1 MENKKFDLNSLI
13 GFILIGGILIWML
26 YRNAPTEEELQEKA
40 TTEQVEKANETNEV
54 ATPTTVDSTQVAT
67 TETDSIKQARAN
79 EQLGSFGYSNQY
91 DNGTVTTFENDV
103 LFLKVANKGGQIVEA
118 KMKNFKTYDSIPV
131 HLIKDNNASFNIN
144 FKTSDN
150 RSLNTENLAFEP
162 TLSKSGDNQVLS
174 MKLKVSNSEYL
185 EYRYELKP
193 GEYML
198 DFSINSKGLEKTL
211 AVNYLSHFF
220 LTTSLIDLIKRNK
233 KFLRKSKILKKKFK
247 IKKRKKSRKTKKKIL
262 KRQKRKTK
270 KIKSITSKVKLKKIK
285 LPNFNKQI
293 NQFKKLSFRKV
304 MSLIFKPLIK
314 FFEDYR
320 QKKKIEKLR
329 KIEKE
334 RREKEKQIKLEELLR
349 RKLKEQELRQEIRI
363 ERERKKDIKNFLRKE
378 QAEIRKEQ
386 AERQRK
392 FLFELKL
399 EKQIENFKKREV
411 KELQNLERIAL
422 KEERSDYA
430 GLQARIEKL
439 KEKYRAIR
447 DQKIKERVEALG
459 VEVQQGDDRDAL
471 LEKEKQYTLERQKIE
486 NCLESFYRSS
496 VSLCFQINK
505 RYIPKH
511 RSILRV
517 IDLRFEQSE
526 IYIRWDDAPEE
537 DWLLLIY
544 IKNNLPKEGIVIE
557 DKSDPEKNISH
568 EFKTTEIFKASDMM
582 VDSLIRLLER
592 ERKKK
597 AS

>member
-1 MENKKFDLNSLI
+1 MKKKRD
-13 GFILIGGILIWML
+13 
-26 YRNAPTEEELQEKA
+26 K
-40 TTEQVEKANETNEV
+40 
-54 ATPTTVDSTQVAT
+54 
-67 TETDSIKQARAN
+67 
-79 EQLGSFGYSNQY
+79 
-91 DNGTVTTFENDV
+91 
-103 LFLKVANKGGQIVEA
+103 
-118 KMKNFKTYDSIPV
+118 
-131 HLIKDNNASFNIN
+131 
-144 FKTSDN
+144 
-150 RSLNTENLAFEP
+150 
-162 TLSKSGDNQVLS
+162 KSS
-174 MKLKVSNSEYL
+174 
-185 EYRYELKP
+185 
-193 GEYML
+193 
-198 DFSINSKGLEKTL
+198 
-211 AVNYLSHFF
+211 
-220 LTTSLIDLIKRNK
+220 
-233 KFLRKSKILKKKFK
+233 RKSKILKSKFKMTKRKKFK
-247 IKKRKKSRKTKKKIL
+247 KTKKKGFKKQKKRKKTISKRSFKKLKKKTRKINR
-262 KRQKRKTK
+262 KSQKKRKK
-270 KIKSITSKVKLKKIK
+270 KARNINRIVPKVKIGKIK

-293 NQFKKLSFRKV
+293 DQLKKISFRKV
-304 MSLIFKPLIK
+304 MGFIFKPLIK
-314 FFEDYR
+314 SFEDYR

-334 RREKEKQIKLEELLR
+334 RKEKEKKIKLEEQLR
-349 RKLKEQELRQEIRI
+349 LNLKEQELRQEIRI
-363 ERERKKDIKNFLRKE
+363 EKERKKDIKNFLRKE

-399 EKQIENFKKREV
+399 EKQVENFKKREI

-459 VEVQQGDDRDAL
+459 VEVQQGDDREAL

-526 IYIRWDDAPEE
+526 IYIRWDDASEE

-544 IKNNLPKEGIVIE
+544 IKNNSPEEGIVIE
-557 DKSDPEKNISH
+557 DKTDPEKNISH

-582 VDSLIRLLER
+582 VDSLIGLLER
-592 ERKKK
+592 ERKQK

>member
-1 MENKKFDLNSLI
+1 MKKKRD
-13 GFILIGGILIWML
+13 
-26 YRNAPTEEELQEKA
+26 K
-40 TTEQVEKANETNEV
+40 
-54 ATPTTVDSTQVAT
+54 
-67 TETDSIKQARAN
+67 
-79 EQLGSFGYSNQY
+79 
-91 DNGTVTTFENDV
+91 
-103 LFLKVANKGGQIVEA
+103 
-118 KMKNFKTYDSIPV
+118 
-131 HLIKDNNASFNIN
+131 
-144 FKTSDN
+144 
-150 RSLNTENLAFEP
+150 
-162 TLSKSGDNQVLS
+162 KSS
-174 MKLKVSNSEYL
+174 
-185 EYRYELKP
+185 
-193 GEYML
+193 
-198 DFSINSKGLEKTL
+198 
-211 AVNYLSHFF
+211 
-220 LTTSLIDLIKRNK
+220 
-233 KFLRKSKILKKKFK
+233 RKSKILKSKFKMTKRKKFK
-247 IKKRKKSRKTKKKIL
+247 KTRKKSFKKQKKRKKTISKRSFKKLKKKTRKINR
-262 KRQKRKTK
+262 KSQKKRKK
-270 KIKSITSKVKLKKIK
+270 KARNINRIVPKVKIGKIK

-293 NQFKKLSFRKV
+293 DQLKKISFRKV
-304 MSLIFKPLIK
+304 MGFIFKPLIK
-314 FFEDYR
+314 SFEDYR

-329 KIEKE
+329 EIEKE
-334 RREKEKQIKLEELLR
+334 RKEKEKKIKLEEQLR
-349 RKLKEQELRQEIRI
+349 RNLKEQELRQEIRI
-363 ERERKKDIKNFLRKE
+363 ERERKKDIKSFLRKE

-392 FLFELKL
+392 FLFELRL
-399 EKQIENFKKREV
+399 EKQVENFKKREI

-459 VEVQQGDDRDAL
+459 VEVQQGDDREAL

-544 IKNNLPKEGIVIE
+544 IKNNSPEEGIVIE
-557 DKSDPEKNISH
+557 DKTDPEKNISH

-582 VDSLIRLLER
+582 VDSLVGLLER
-592 ERKKK
+592 ERKQK

>member
-1 MENKKFDLNSLI
+1 M
-13 GFILIGGILIWML
+13 
-26 YRNAPTEEELQEKA
+26 T
-40 TTEQVEKANETNEV
+40 
-54 ATPTTVDSTQVAT
+54 
-67 TETDSIKQARAN
+67 
-79 EQLGSFGYSNQY
+79 
-91 DNGTVTTFENDV
+91 
-103 LFLKVANKGGQIVEA
+103 
-118 KMKNFKTYDSIPV
+118 
-131 HLIKDNNASFNIN
+131 
-144 FKTSDN
+144 
-150 RSLNTENLAFEP
+150 
-162 TLSKSGDNQVLS
+162 
-174 MKLKVSNSEYL
+174 
-185 EYRYELKP
+185 
-193 GEYML
+193 
-198 DFSINSKGLEKTL
+198 
-211 AVNYLSHFF
+211 
-220 LTTSLIDLIKRNK
+220 KR
-233 KFLRKSKILKKKFK
+233 KKFK
-247 IKKRKKSRKTKKKIL
+247 KTKKKGFKKQKKRKKTISKRSFKKLKKKTRKINR
-262 KRQKRKTK
+262 KSQKKRKK
-270 KIKSITSKVKLKKIK
+270 KARNINRIVPKVKIGKIK

-293 NQFKKLSFRKV
+293 DQLKKLSFRKV
-304 MSLIFKPLIK
+304 MGFIFKPLIK
-314 FFEDYR
+314 SFEDYR

-334 RREKEKQIKLEELLR
+334 RKEKEKKIKLEEQLR
-349 RKLKEQELRQEIRI
+349 LNLKEQELRQEIRI
-363 ERERKKDIKNFLRKE
+363 ERERKKDIKSFLRKE

-392 FLFELKL
+392 FLFELRL
-399 EKQIENFKKREV
+399 EKQVENFKKREI

-459 VEVQQGDDRDAL
+459 VEVQQGDDREAL

-526 IYIRWDDAPEE
+526 IYIRWDDASEE

-544 IKNNLPKEGIVIE
+544 IKNNSPEEGIVIE
-557 DKSDPEKNISH
+557 DKTDPEKNISH

-592 ERKKK
+592 ERKQK

>member
-1 MENKKFDLNSLI
+1 MSKKKKSKKNKK
-13 GFILIGGILIWML
+13 
-26 YRNAPTEEELQEKA
+26 
-40 TTEQVEKANETNEV
+40 
-54 ATPTTVDSTQVAT
+54 
-67 TETDSIKQARAN
+67 IKKIR
-79 EQLGSFGYSNQY
+79 LKK
-91 DNGTVTTFENDV
+91 VLKKTTF
-103 LFLKVANKGGQIVEA
+103 KKR
-118 KMKNFKTYDSIPV
+118 
-131 HLIKDNNASFNIN
+131 
-144 FKTSDN
+144 KTSKKRKRLRKD
-150 RSLNTENLAFEP
+150 RSIRFQKQKN
-162 TLSKSGDNQVLS
+162 KI
-174 MKLKVSNSEYL
+174 
-185 EYRYELKP
+185 R
-193 GEYML
+193 
-198 DFSINSKGLEKTL
+198 KTK
-211 AVNYLSHFF
+211 
-220 LTTSLIDLIKRNK
+220 KRNLK
-233 KFLRKSKILKKKFK
+233 TKRKEKKKFK
-247 IKKRKKSRKTKKKIL
+247 KIVSKT
-262 KRQKRKTK
+262 
-270 KIKSITSKVKLKKIK
+270 KLKKIK
-285 LPNFNKQI
+285 LPNFNKLI
-293 NQFKKLSFRKV
+293 HQFKKLSFQKV
-304 MSLIFKPLIK
+304 MSLIFRPIIK
-314 FFEDYR
+314 SIGDYR
-320 QKKKIEKLR
+320 QKKKIEKL
-329 KIEKE
+329 KNIEKE
-334 RREKEKQIKLEELLR
+334 RKEKEKQIKLEEQLR
-349 RKLKEQELRQEIRI
+349 QRLKEQELKQEIRI
-363 ERERKKDIKNFLRKE
+363 ERERKKDIKNFLKKE

-386 AERQRK
+386 AARQRK

-447 DQKIKERVEALG
+447 DQKIKERVKALG

>member
-1 MENKKFDLNSLI
+1 MKK
-13 GFILIGGILIWML
+13 
-26 YRNAPTEEELQEKA
+26 
-40 TTEQVEKANETNEV
+40 
-54 ATPTTVDSTQVAT
+54 
-67 TETDSIKQARAN
+67 
-79 EQLGSFGYSNQY
+79 
-91 DNGTVTTFENDV
+91 
-103 LFLKVANKGGQIVEA
+103 
-118 KMKNFKTYDSIPV
+118 
-131 HLIKDNNASFNIN
+131 
-144 FKTSDN
+144 
-150 RSLNTENLAFEP
+150 
-162 TLSKSGDNQVLS
+162 
-174 MKLKVSNSEYL
+174 
-185 EYRYELKP
+185 
-193 GEYML
+193 
-198 DFSINSKGLEKTL
+198 
-211 AVNYLSHFF
+211 
-220 LTTSLIDLIKRNK
+220 KRNK
-233 KFLRKSKILKKKFK
+233 KSSRKSKILKSKFKMTKRKKFK
-247 IKKRKKSRKTKKKIL
+247 KTKKKGFKKQKKRKKTISKRSFKKLKKKTRKINR
-262 KRQKRKTK
+262 KSQKKRKK
-270 KIKSITSKVKLKKIK
+270 KARNINRIVPKVKIGKIK

-293 NQFKKLSFRKV
+293 DQLKKISFRKV
-304 MSLIFKPLIK
+304 MGFIFKPLIK
-314 FFEDYR
+314 SFEDYR

-334 RREKEKQIKLEELLR
+334 RKEKEKKIKLEEQLR
-349 RKLKEQELRQEIRI
+349 LNLKEQELRQEIKI
-363 ERERKKDIKNFLRKE
+363 ERERKKDIKSFLRKE

-399 EKQIENFKKREV
+399 EKQVKNFKKREI

-459 VEVQQGDDRDAL
+459 VEVQQGDDREAL

-526 IYIRWDDAPEE
+526 IYIRWDDASEE

-544 IKNNLPKEGIVIE
+544 IKNNSPEEGIVIE
-557 DKSDPEKNISH
+557 DKTDPEKNISH

-582 VDSLIRLLER
+582 VDSLIGLLER
-592 ERKKK
+592 ERKQK

>member
-1 MENKKFDLNSLI
+1 MKK
-13 GFILIGGILIWML
+13 
-26 YRNAPTEEELQEKA
+26 
-40 TTEQVEKANETNEV
+40 
-54 ATPTTVDSTQVAT
+54 
-67 TETDSIKQARAN
+67 
-79 EQLGSFGYSNQY
+79 
-91 DNGTVTTFENDV
+91 
-103 LFLKVANKGGQIVEA
+103 
-118 KMKNFKTYDSIPV
+118 
-131 HLIKDNNASFNIN
+131 
-144 FKTSDN
+144 
-150 RSLNTENLAFEP
+150 
-162 TLSKSGDNQVLS
+162 
-174 MKLKVSNSEYL
+174 
-185 EYRYELKP
+185 
-193 GEYML
+193 
-198 DFSINSKGLEKTL
+198 
-211 AVNYLSHFF
+211 
-220 LTTSLIDLIKRNK
+220 KRNK
-233 KFLRKSKILKKKFK
+233 KSSRKSKILKSKFKMTKRKKFK
-247 IKKRKKSRKTKKKIL
+247 KTKKKGFKKQKKRKKTISKRSFKKLKKKTRKINR
-262 KRQKRKTK
+262 KSQKKRKK
-270 KIKSITSKVKLKKIK
+270 KARNINRIAPKVEIGKIK

-293 NQFKKLSFRKV
+293 NQLKKISFRKV
-304 MSLIFKPLIK
+304 MGFIFKPLIK
-314 FFEDYR
+314 SFEDYR

-334 RREKEKQIKLEELLR
+334 RKEKEKKIKLEEQLR
-349 RKLKEQELRQEIRI
+349 LNLKEQELRQEIRI
-363 ERERKKDIKNFLRKE
+363 ERERKKDIKSFLRKE

-399 EKQIENFKKREV
+399 EKQVENFKKREI

-459 VEVQQGDDRDAL
+459 VEVQQGDDREAL

-526 IYIRWDDAPEE
+526 IYIRWDDASEE

-544 IKNNLPKEGIVIE
+544 IKNNSPEEGIVIE
-557 DKSDPEKNISH
+557 DKTDPEKNISH

-582 VDSLIRLLER
+582 VDSLIGLLER
-592 ERKKK
+592 ERKQK

>member
-1 MENKKFDLNSLI
+1 MKK
-13 GFILIGGILIWML
+13 
-26 YRNAPTEEELQEKA
+26 
-40 TTEQVEKANETNEV
+40 
-54 ATPTTVDSTQVAT
+54 
-67 TETDSIKQARAN
+67 
-79 EQLGSFGYSNQY
+79 
-91 DNGTVTTFENDV
+91 
-103 LFLKVANKGGQIVEA
+103 
-118 KMKNFKTYDSIPV
+118 
-131 HLIKDNNASFNIN
+131 
-144 FKTSDN
+144 
-150 RSLNTENLAFEP
+150 
-162 TLSKSGDNQVLS
+162 
-174 MKLKVSNSEYL
+174 
-185 EYRYELKP
+185 
-193 GEYML
+193 
-198 DFSINSKGLEKTL
+198 
-211 AVNYLSHFF
+211 
-220 LTTSLIDLIKRNK
+220 KRNK
-233 KFLRKSKILKKKFK
+233 KSSRKSKILKSKFKMTKRKKFK
-247 IKKRKKSRKTKKKIL
+247 KTKKKGFKKQKKRKKTISKRSFKKLKKKTRKINR
-262 KRQKRKTK
+262 KSQKKRKK
-270 KIKSITSKVKLKKIK
+270 KARNINRIVPKVKIGKIK

-293 NQFKKLSFRKV
+293 DQLKKISFRKV
-304 MSLIFKPLIK
+304 MGFIFKPLIK
-314 FFEDYR
+314 SFEDYR

-334 RREKEKQIKLEELLR
+334 RKEKEKKIKLEEQLR
-349 RKLKEQELRQEIRI
+349 RNLKEQELRQEIRI
-363 ERERKKDIKNFLRKE
+363 ERERKKDIKSFLRKE

-392 FLFELKL
+392 FLFELRL
-399 EKQIENFKKREV
+399 EKQVENFKKREI

-459 VEVQQGDDRDAL
+459 VEVQQGDDREAL

-544 IKNNLPKEGIVIE
+544 IKNNSPKEGIVIE
-557 DKSDPEKNISH
+557 DKTDPEKNISH

-582 VDSLIRLLER
+582 VDSLIGLLER
-592 ERKKK
+592 ERKQK

>member
-1 MENKKFDLNSLI
+1 M
-13 GFILIGGILIWML
+13 
-26 YRNAPTEEELQEKA
+26 T
-40 TTEQVEKANETNEV
+40 
-54 ATPTTVDSTQVAT
+54 
-67 TETDSIKQARAN
+67 
-79 EQLGSFGYSNQY
+79 
-91 DNGTVTTFENDV
+91 
-103 LFLKVANKGGQIVEA
+103 
-118 KMKNFKTYDSIPV
+118 
-131 HLIKDNNASFNIN
+131 
-144 FKTSDN
+144 
-150 RSLNTENLAFEP
+150 
-162 TLSKSGDNQVLS
+162 
-174 MKLKVSNSEYL
+174 
-185 EYRYELKP
+185 
-193 GEYML
+193 
-198 DFSINSKGLEKTL
+198 
-211 AVNYLSHFF
+211 
-220 LTTSLIDLIKRNK
+220 KR
-233 KFLRKSKILKKKFK
+233 KKFK
-247 IKKRKKSRKTKKKIL
+247 KTKKKGFKKQKKRKKTISKRSFKKLKKKTRKINR
-262 KRQKRKTK
+262 KSQKKRKK
-270 KIKSITSKVKLKKIK
+270 KARNINRIAPKVEIGKIK

-293 NQFKKLSFRKV
+293 DQLKKLSFRKV
-304 MSLIFKPLIK
+304 MGFIFKPLIK
-314 FFEDYR
+314 SFEDYR

-334 RREKEKQIKLEELLR
+334 RKEKEKKIKLEEQLR
-349 RKLKEQELRQEIRI
+349 RNLKEQELRQEIRI
-363 ERERKKDIKNFLRKE
+363 ERERKKDIKSFLRKE

-399 EKQIENFKKREV
+399 EKQVKNFKKREI

-459 VEVQQGDDRDAL
+459 VEVQQGDDREAL

-544 IKNNLPKEGIVIE
+544 IKNNSPEEGIVIE
-557 DKSDPEKNISH
+557 DKTDPEKNISH

-582 VDSLIRLLER
+582 VDSLIGLLER
-592 ERKKK
+592 ERKQK

>member
-1 MENKKFDLNSLI
+1 MKK
-13 GFILIGGILIWML
+13 
-26 YRNAPTEEELQEKA
+26 
-40 TTEQVEKANETNEV
+40 
-54 ATPTTVDSTQVAT
+54 
-67 TETDSIKQARAN
+67 
-79 EQLGSFGYSNQY
+79 
-91 DNGTVTTFENDV
+91 
-103 LFLKVANKGGQIVEA
+103 
-118 KMKNFKTYDSIPV
+118 
-131 HLIKDNNASFNIN
+131 
-144 FKTSDN
+144 
-150 RSLNTENLAFEP
+150 
-162 TLSKSGDNQVLS
+162 
-174 MKLKVSNSEYL
+174 
-185 EYRYELKP
+185 
-193 GEYML
+193 
-198 DFSINSKGLEKTL
+198 
-211 AVNYLSHFF
+211 
-220 LTTSLIDLIKRNK
+220 KRNK
-233 KFLRKSKILKKKFK
+233 KSSRKSKILKSKFKMTKRKKFK
-247 IKKRKKSRKTKKKIL
+247 KTKKKGFKKQKKRKKTISKRSFKKLKKKTRKINR
-262 KRQKRKTK
+262 KSQKKRKK
-270 KIKSITSKVKLKKIK
+270 KARNINRIVPKVKIGKIK

-293 NQFKKLSFRKV
+293 DQLKKISFRKV
-304 MSLIFKPLIK
+304 MGFIFKPLIK
-314 FFEDYR
+314 SFEDYR

-334 RREKEKQIKLEELLR
+334 RKEKEKKIKLEEQLR
-349 RKLKEQELRQEIRI
+349 LNLKEQELRQEIRI
-363 ERERKKDIKNFLRKE
+363 ERERKKDIKSFLRKE

-392 FLFELKL
+392 FLFELRL
-399 EKQIENFKKREV
+399 EKQVENFKKREI

-459 VEVQQGDDRDAL
+459 VEVQQGDDREAL

-511 RSILRV
+511 LSILRV

-544 IKNNLPKEGIVIE
+544 IKNNSPEEGIVIE
-557 DKSDPEKNISH
+557 DKTDPEKNISH

-582 VDSLIRLLER
+582 VDSLIGLLER
-592 ERKKK
+592 ERKQK

>member
-1 MENKKFDLNSLI
+1 MKKKRDKKS
-13 GFILIGGILIWML
+13 
-26 YRNAPTEEELQEKA
+26 
-40 TTEQVEKANETNEV
+40 
-54 ATPTTVDSTQVAT
+54 
-67 TETDSIKQARAN
+67 
-79 EQLGSFGYSNQY
+79 
-91 DNGTVTTFENDV
+91 
-103 LFLKVANKGGQIVEA
+103 
-118 KMKNFKTYDSIPV
+118 
-131 HLIKDNNASFNIN
+131 
-144 FKTSDN
+144 
-150 RSLNTENLAFEP
+150 
-162 TLSKSGDNQVLS
+162 SK
-174 MKLKVSNSEYL
+174 
-185 EYRYELKP
+185 
-193 GEYML
+193 
-198 DFSINSKGLEKTL
+198 
-211 AVNYLSHFF
+211 
-220 LTTSLIDLIKRNK
+220 
-233 KFLRKSKILKKKFK
+233 KSKILKSKFKMTKRKKFK
-247 IKKRKKSRKTKKKIL
+247 KTKKKGFKKQKKRKKTIIKRSFKKLKKKTRKINR
-262 KRQKRKTK
+262 KSQKKRKK
-270 KIKSITSKVKLKKIK
+270 KARNINRIAPKVEIGKIK

-293 NQFKKLSFRKV
+293 NQLKKISFRKV
-304 MSLIFKPLIK
+304 MGFIFKPLIK
-314 FFEDYR
+314 SFEDYR

-334 RREKEKQIKLEELLR
+334 RKEKEKKIKLEEQLR
-349 RKLKEQELRQEIRI
+349 RNLKEQELRQEIKI
-363 ERERKKDIKNFLRKE
+363 ERERKKDIKSFLRKE

-399 EKQIENFKKREV
+399 EKQVKNFKKREI

-430 GLQARIEKL
+430 GLQLRIEALKL
-439 KEKYRAIR
+439 KYRAIR

-459 VEVQQGDDRDAL
+459 VEVQQGDDREAL

-526 IYIRWDDAPEE
+526 IYIRWDDASEE

-544 IKNNLPKEGIVIE
+544 IKNNSPEEGIVIE
-557 DKSDPEKNISH
+557 DKTDPEKNISH

-582 VDSLIRLLER
+582 VDSLIGLLER
-592 ERKKK
+592 ERKQK

>member
-1 MENKKFDLNSLI
+1 MKKKRD
-13 GFILIGGILIWML
+13 
-26 YRNAPTEEELQEKA
+26 K
-40 TTEQVEKANETNEV
+40 
-54 ATPTTVDSTQVAT
+54 
-67 TETDSIKQARAN
+67 
-79 EQLGSFGYSNQY
+79 
-91 DNGTVTTFENDV
+91 
-103 LFLKVANKGGQIVEA
+103 
-118 KMKNFKTYDSIPV
+118 
-131 HLIKDNNASFNIN
+131 
-144 FKTSDN
+144 
-150 RSLNTENLAFEP
+150 
-162 TLSKSGDNQVLS
+162 KSS
-174 MKLKVSNSEYL
+174 
-185 EYRYELKP
+185 
-193 GEYML
+193 
-198 DFSINSKGLEKTL
+198 
-211 AVNYLSHFF
+211 
-220 LTTSLIDLIKRNK
+220 
-233 KFLRKSKILKKKFK
+233 RKSKILKSKFKMTKRKKFK
-247 IKKRKKSRKTKKKIL
+247 KTKKKGFKKQKKRKKTISKRSFKKLKKKTRKINR
-262 KRQKRKTK
+262 KSQKKRKK
-270 KIKSITSKVKLKKIK
+270 KARNINRIVPKVKIGKIK

-293 NQFKKLSFRKV
+293 DQLKKISFRKV
-304 MSLIFKPLIK
+304 MGFIFKPLIK
-314 FFEDYR
+314 SFEDYR

-334 RREKEKQIKLEELLR
+334 RKEKEKKIKLEEQLR
-349 RKLKEQELRQEIRI
+349 RNLKEQELRQEIRI
-363 ERERKKDIKNFLRKE
+363 ERERKKDIKSFLRKE

-399 EKQIENFKKREV
+399 EKQVENFKKREI

-459 VEVQQGDDRDAL
+459 VEVQQGDDREAL

-544 IKNNLPKEGIVIE
+544 IKNNSPEEGIVIE
-557 DKSDPEKNISH
+557 DKTDPEKNISH

-582 VDSLIRLLER
+582 VDSLIGLLER
-592 ERKKK
+592 ERKQK

>member
-1 MENKKFDLNSLI
+1 MKKKRD
-13 GFILIGGILIWML
+13 
-26 YRNAPTEEELQEKA
+26 K
-40 TTEQVEKANETNEV
+40 
-54 ATPTTVDSTQVAT
+54 
-67 TETDSIKQARAN
+67 
-79 EQLGSFGYSNQY
+79 
-91 DNGTVTTFENDV
+91 
-103 LFLKVANKGGQIVEA
+103 
-118 KMKNFKTYDSIPV
+118 
-131 HLIKDNNASFNIN
+131 
-144 FKTSDN
+144 
-150 RSLNTENLAFEP
+150 
-162 TLSKSGDNQVLS
+162 KSS
-174 MKLKVSNSEYL
+174 
-185 EYRYELKP
+185 
-193 GEYML
+193 
-198 DFSINSKGLEKTL
+198 
-211 AVNYLSHFF
+211 
-220 LTTSLIDLIKRNK
+220 
-233 KFLRKSKILKKKFK
+233 RKSKILKSKFKMTKRKKFK
-247 IKKRKKSRKTKKKIL
+247 KTKKKGFKKQKKRKKTISKRSFKKLKKKTRKINR
-262 KRQKRKTK
+262 KSQKKRKK
-270 KIKSITSKVKLKKIK
+270 KARNINRIVPKVKIGKIK

-293 NQFKKLSFRKV
+293 DQLKKLSFRKV
-304 MSLIFKPLIK
+304 MGFIFKPLIK
-314 FFEDYR
+314 SFEDYR

-334 RREKEKQIKLEELLR
+334 RKEKEKKIKLEEQLR
-349 RKLKEQELRQEIRI
+349 RNLKEQELRQEIRI
-363 ERERKKDIKNFLRKE
+363 ERERKKDIKSFLRKE
-378 QAEIRKEQ
+378 QSEIRKEQ

-392 FLFELKL
+392 FLFELRL
-399 EKQIENFKKREV
+399 EKQVENFKKREI

-459 VEVQQGDDRDAL
+459 VEVQQGDDREAL

-526 IYIRWDDAPEE
+526 IYIRWDDASEE

-544 IKNNLPKEGIVIE
+544 IKNNSPEEGIVIE
-557 DKSDPEKNISH
+557 DKTDPEKNISH

-582 VDSLIRLLER
+582 VDSLVGLLER
-592 ERKKK
+592 ERKQK

>member
-1 MENKKFDLNSLI
+1 MKK
-13 GFILIGGILIWML
+13 
-26 YRNAPTEEELQEKA
+26 
-40 TTEQVEKANETNEV
+40 
-54 ATPTTVDSTQVAT
+54 
-67 TETDSIKQARAN
+67 
-79 EQLGSFGYSNQY
+79 
-91 DNGTVTTFENDV
+91 
-103 LFLKVANKGGQIVEA
+103 
-118 KMKNFKTYDSIPV
+118 
-131 HLIKDNNASFNIN
+131 
-144 FKTSDN
+144 
-150 RSLNTENLAFEP
+150 
-162 TLSKSGDNQVLS
+162 
-174 MKLKVSNSEYL
+174 
-185 EYRYELKP
+185 
-193 GEYML
+193 
-198 DFSINSKGLEKTL
+198 
-211 AVNYLSHFF
+211 
-220 LTTSLIDLIKRNK
+220 KRNK
-233 KFLRKSKILKKKFK
+233 KSSRKSKILKSKFKMTKRKKFK
-247 IKKRKKSRKTKKKIL
+247 KTKKKGFKKQKKRKKTISKRSFKKLKKKTRKINR
-262 KRQKRKTK
+262 KSQKKQK
-270 KIKSITSKVKLKKIK
+270 KKARNINRIVPKVKIGKIK

-293 NQFKKLSFRKV
+293 DQLKKLSFRKV
-304 MSLIFKPLIK
+304 MGFIFKPLIK
-314 FFEDYR
+314 SFEDYR

-334 RREKEKQIKLEELLR
+334 RKEKEKKIKLEEQLR
-349 RKLKEQELRQEIRI
+349 RNLKEQELRQEIRI
-363 ERERKKDIKNFLRKE
+363 ERERKKDIKSFLRKE

-392 FLFELKL
+392 FLFELRL
-399 EKQIENFKKREV
+399 EKQVENFKKREI

-459 VEVQQGDDRDAL
+459 VEVQQGDDREAL

-526 IYIRWDDAPEE
+526 IYIRWDDASEE

-544 IKNNLPKEGIVIE
+544 IKNNSPEEGIVIE
-557 DKSDPEKNISH
+557 DKTDPEKNISH

-582 VDSLIRLLER
+582 VDSLIGLLER
-592 ERKKK
+592 ERKQK

>member
-1 MENKKFDLNSLI
+1 MKK
-13 GFILIGGILIWML
+13 
-26 YRNAPTEEELQEKA
+26 
-40 TTEQVEKANETNEV
+40 
-54 ATPTTVDSTQVAT
+54 
-67 TETDSIKQARAN
+67 
-79 EQLGSFGYSNQY
+79 
-91 DNGTVTTFENDV
+91 
-103 LFLKVANKGGQIVEA
+103 
-118 KMKNFKTYDSIPV
+118 
-131 HLIKDNNASFNIN
+131 
-144 FKTSDN
+144 
-150 RSLNTENLAFEP
+150 
-162 TLSKSGDNQVLS
+162 
-174 MKLKVSNSEYL
+174 
-185 EYRYELKP
+185 
-193 GEYML
+193 
-198 DFSINSKGLEKTL
+198 
-211 AVNYLSHFF
+211 
-220 LTTSLIDLIKRNK
+220 KRNK
-233 KFLRKSKILKKKFK
+233 KSSRKSKILKSKFKMTKRKKFK
-247 IKKRKKSRKTKKKIL
+247 KTKKKGFKKQKKRKKIISKRSFKKLKKKTRKINR
-262 KRQKRKTK
+262 KSQKKRKK
-270 KIKSITSKVKLKKIK
+270 KARNINRIVPKVKIGKIK

-293 NQFKKLSFRKV
+293 DQLKKISFRKV
-304 MSLIFKPLIK
+304 MGFIFKPLIK
-314 FFEDYR
+314 SFEDYR

-334 RREKEKQIKLEELLR
+334 RKEKEKKIKLEEQLR
-349 RKLKEQELRQEIRI
+349 RNLKEQELRQEIRI
-363 ERERKKDIKNFLRKE
+363 ERERKKDIKSFLRKE

-392 FLFELKL
+392 FLFELRL
-399 EKQIENFKKREV
+399 EKQVENFKKREI

-459 VEVQQGDDRDAL
+459 VEVQQGDDREAL

-526 IYIRWDDAPEE
+526 IYIRWDDASEE

-544 IKNNLPKEGIVIE
+544 IKNNSPEEGIVIE
-557 DKSDPEKNISH
+557 DKTDPEKNISH

-582 VDSLIRLLER
+582 VDSLIGLLER
-592 ERKKK
+592 ERKQK

>member
-1 MENKKFDLNSLI
+1 MKK
-13 GFILIGGILIWML
+13 
-26 YRNAPTEEELQEKA
+26 
-40 TTEQVEKANETNEV
+40 
-54 ATPTTVDSTQVAT
+54 
-67 TETDSIKQARAN
+67 
-79 EQLGSFGYSNQY
+79 
-91 DNGTVTTFENDV
+91 
-103 LFLKVANKGGQIVEA
+103 
-118 KMKNFKTYDSIPV
+118 
-131 HLIKDNNASFNIN
+131 
-144 FKTSDN
+144 
-150 RSLNTENLAFEP
+150 
-162 TLSKSGDNQVLS
+162 
-174 MKLKVSNSEYL
+174 
-185 EYRYELKP
+185 
-193 GEYML
+193 
-198 DFSINSKGLEKTL
+198 
-211 AVNYLSHFF
+211 
-220 LTTSLIDLIKRNK
+220 KRNK
-233 KFLRKSKILKKKFK
+233 KSSRKSKILKSKFKMTKRKKFK
-247 IKKRKKSRKTKKKIL
+247 KTKKKGFKKQKKRKKTISKRSFKKLKKKTRKINR
-262 KRQKRKTK
+262 KSQKKRKK
-270 KIKSITSKVKLKKIK
+270 KARNINRIVPKVKIGKIK

-293 NQFKKLSFRKV
+293 DQLKKISFRKV
-304 MSLIFKPLIK
+304 MGFIFKPLIK
-314 FFEDYR
+314 SFEDYR

-334 RREKEKQIKLEELLR
+334 RKEKEKKIKLEEQLR
-349 RKLKEQELRQEIRI
+349 LNLKEQELRQEIRI
-363 ERERKKDIKNFLRKE
+363 ERERKKDIKSFLRKE

-392 FLFELKL
+392 FLFELRL
-399 EKQIENFKKREV
+399 EKQVENFKKREI

-459 VEVQQGDDRDAL
+459 VEVQQGDDREAL

-544 IKNNLPKEGIVIE
+544 IKNNSPEEGIVIE
-557 DKSDPEKNISH
+557 DKTDPEKNISH

-582 VDSLIRLLER
+582 VDSLIGLLER
-592 ERKKK
+592 ERKQK

>member
-1 MENKKFDLNSLI
+1 MKKKRD
-13 GFILIGGILIWML
+13 
-26 YRNAPTEEELQEKA
+26 K
-40 TTEQVEKANETNEV
+40 
-54 ATPTTVDSTQVAT
+54 
-67 TETDSIKQARAN
+67 
-79 EQLGSFGYSNQY
+79 
-91 DNGTVTTFENDV
+91 
-103 LFLKVANKGGQIVEA
+103 
-118 KMKNFKTYDSIPV
+118 
-131 HLIKDNNASFNIN
+131 
-144 FKTSDN
+144 
-150 RSLNTENLAFEP
+150 
-162 TLSKSGDNQVLS
+162 KSS
-174 MKLKVSNSEYL
+174 
-185 EYRYELKP
+185 
-193 GEYML
+193 
-198 DFSINSKGLEKTL
+198 
-211 AVNYLSHFF
+211 
-220 LTTSLIDLIKRNK
+220 
-233 KFLRKSKILKKKFK
+233 RKSKILKSKFKMTKRKKFK
-247 IKKRKKSRKTKKKIL
+247 KTKKKGFKKQKKRKKTISKRSFKKLKKKTRKINR
-262 KRQKRKTK
+262 KSQKKRKK
-270 KIKSITSKVKLKKIK
+270 KARNINRIVPKVKIGKIK

-293 NQFKKLSFRKV
+293 DQLKKISFRKV
-304 MSLIFKPLIK
+304 MGFIFKPLIK
-314 FFEDYR
+314 SFEDYR
-320 QKKKIEKLR
+320 QKKKIEKLI

-334 RREKEKQIKLEELLR
+334 RKEKEKKIKLEEQLR
-349 RKLKEQELRQEIRI
+349 LNLKEQELRQEIRI
-363 ERERKKDIKNFLRKE
+363 ERERKKDIKSFLRKE

-392 FLFELKL
+392 FLFELRL
-399 EKQIENFKKREV
+399 EKQVENFKKREI

-459 VEVQQGDDRDAL
+459 VEVQQGDDREAL

-544 IKNNLPKEGIVIE
+544 IKNNSPEEGIVIE
-557 DKSDPEKNISH
+557 DKTDPEKNISH

-582 VDSLIRLLER
+582 VDSLIGLLER
-592 ERKKK
+592 ERKQK

>member
-1 MENKKFDLNSLI
+1 MKKKRD
-13 GFILIGGILIWML
+13 
-26 YRNAPTEEELQEKA
+26 K
-40 TTEQVEKANETNEV
+40 
-54 ATPTTVDSTQVAT
+54 
-67 TETDSIKQARAN
+67 
-79 EQLGSFGYSNQY
+79 
-91 DNGTVTTFENDV
+91 
-103 LFLKVANKGGQIVEA
+103 
-118 KMKNFKTYDSIPV
+118 
-131 HLIKDNNASFNIN
+131 
-144 FKTSDN
+144 
-150 RSLNTENLAFEP
+150 
-162 TLSKSGDNQVLS
+162 KSS
-174 MKLKVSNSEYL
+174 
-185 EYRYELKP
+185 
-193 GEYML
+193 
-198 DFSINSKGLEKTL
+198 
-211 AVNYLSHFF
+211 
-220 LTTSLIDLIKRNK
+220 
-233 KFLRKSKILKKKFK
+233 RKSKILKSKFKMTKRKKFK
-247 IKKRKKSRKTKKKIL
+247 KTKKKGFKKQKKRKKTISKRSFKKLKKKTRKINR
-262 KRQKRKTK
+262 KSQKKRKK
-270 KIKSITSKVKLKKIK
+270 KARNINRIVPKVKIGKIK

-293 NQFKKLSFRKV
+293 DQLKKLSFRKV
-304 MSLIFKPLIK
+304 MGFIFKPLIK
-314 FFEDYR
+314 SFEDYR

-334 RREKEKQIKLEELLR
+334 RKEKEKKIKLEEQLR
-349 RKLKEQELRQEIRI
+349 RNLKEQELRQEIRI
-363 ERERKKDIKNFLRKE
+363 ERERKKDIKSFLRKE

-399 EKQIENFKKREV
+399 EKQVKNFKKREI

-459 VEVQQGDDRDAL
+459 VEVQQGDDREAL

-544 IKNNLPKEGIVIE
+544 IKNNSPEEGIVIE
-557 DKSDPEKNISH
+557 DKTDPEKNISH
-568 EFKTTEIFKASDMM
+568 EFKTTEIFKASDIM
-582 VDSLIRLLER
+582 VDSLIGLLER
-592 ERKKK
+592 ERKQK

>member
-1 MENKKFDLNSLI
+1 M
-13 GFILIGGILIWML
+13 
-26 YRNAPTEEELQEKA
+26 T
-40 TTEQVEKANETNEV
+40 
-54 ATPTTVDSTQVAT
+54 
-67 TETDSIKQARAN
+67 
-79 EQLGSFGYSNQY
+79 
-91 DNGTVTTFENDV
+91 
-103 LFLKVANKGGQIVEA
+103 
-118 KMKNFKTYDSIPV
+118 
-131 HLIKDNNASFNIN
+131 
-144 FKTSDN
+144 
-150 RSLNTENLAFEP
+150 
-162 TLSKSGDNQVLS
+162 
-174 MKLKVSNSEYL
+174 
-185 EYRYELKP
+185 
-193 GEYML
+193 
-198 DFSINSKGLEKTL
+198 
-211 AVNYLSHFF
+211 
-220 LTTSLIDLIKRNK
+220 KR
-233 KFLRKSKILKKKFK
+233 KKFK
-247 IKKRKKSRKTKKKIL
+247 KTKKKGFKKQKKRKKTISKRSFKKLKKKTRKINR
-262 KRQKRKTK
+262 KSQKKRKK
-270 KIKSITSKVKLKKIK
+270 KARNINRIVPKVKIGKIK

-293 NQFKKLSFRKV
+293 DQLKKISFRKV
-304 MSLIFKPLIK
+304 MGFIFKPLIK
-314 FFEDYR
+314 SFEDYR

-334 RREKEKQIKLEELLR
+334 RKEKEKKIKLEEQLR
-349 RKLKEQELRQEIRI
+349 LNLKEQELRQEIRI
-363 ERERKKDIKNFLRKE
+363 ERERKKDIKSFLRKE

-399 EKQIENFKKREV
+399 EKQVKNFKKREI

-459 VEVQQGDDRDAL
+459 VEVQQGDDREAL

-526 IYIRWDDAPEE
+526 IYIRWDDASEE

-544 IKNNLPKEGIVIE
+544 IKNNSPEEGIVIE
-557 DKSDPEKNISH
+557 DKTDPEKNISH

-582 VDSLIRLLER
+582 VDSLIGLLER
-592 ERKKK
+592 ERKQK

>member
-1 MENKKFDLNSLI
+1 M
-13 GFILIGGILIWML
+13 
-26 YRNAPTEEELQEKA
+26 T
-40 TTEQVEKANETNEV
+40 
-54 ATPTTVDSTQVAT
+54 
-67 TETDSIKQARAN
+67 
-79 EQLGSFGYSNQY
+79 
-91 DNGTVTTFENDV
+91 
-103 LFLKVANKGGQIVEA
+103 
-118 KMKNFKTYDSIPV
+118 
-131 HLIKDNNASFNIN
+131 
-144 FKTSDN
+144 
-150 RSLNTENLAFEP
+150 
-162 TLSKSGDNQVLS
+162 
-174 MKLKVSNSEYL
+174 
-185 EYRYELKP
+185 
-193 GEYML
+193 
-198 DFSINSKGLEKTL
+198 
-211 AVNYLSHFF
+211 
-220 LTTSLIDLIKRNK
+220 KR
-233 KFLRKSKILKKKFK
+233 KKFK
-247 IKKRKKSRKTKKKIL
+247 KTKKKGFKKQKKRKKTISKRSFKKLKKKTRKINR
-262 KRQKRKTK
+262 KSQKKRKK
-270 KIKSITSKVKLKKIK
+270 KARNINRIAPKVEIGKIK

-293 NQFKKLSFRKV
+293 DQLKKLSFRKV
-304 MSLIFKPLIK
+304 MGFIFKPLIK
-314 FFEDYR
+314 SFEDYR

-334 RREKEKQIKLEELLR
+334 RKEKEKKIKLEEQLR
-349 RKLKEQELRQEIRI
+349 RNLKEQELRQEIRI
-363 ERERKKDIKNFLRKE
+363 ERERKKDIKSFLRKE

-399 EKQIENFKKREV
+399 EKQVENFKKREI

-459 VEVQQGDDRDAL
+459 VEVQQGDDREAL

-526 IYIRWDDAPEE
+526 IYIRWDDASEE

-544 IKNNLPKEGIVIE
+544 IKNNSPEEGIVIE
-557 DKSDPEKNISH
+557 DKTDPEKNISH

-582 VDSLIRLLER
+582 VDSLIGLLER
-592 ERKKK
+592 ERKQK

>member
-1 MENKKFDLNSLI
+1 M
-13 GFILIGGILIWML
+13 
-26 YRNAPTEEELQEKA
+26 T
-40 TTEQVEKANETNEV
+40 
-54 ATPTTVDSTQVAT
+54 
-67 TETDSIKQARAN
+67 
-79 EQLGSFGYSNQY
+79 
-91 DNGTVTTFENDV
+91 
-103 LFLKVANKGGQIVEA
+103 
-118 KMKNFKTYDSIPV
+118 
-131 HLIKDNNASFNIN
+131 
-144 FKTSDN
+144 
-150 RSLNTENLAFEP
+150 
-162 TLSKSGDNQVLS
+162 
-174 MKLKVSNSEYL
+174 
-185 EYRYELKP
+185 
-193 GEYML
+193 
-198 DFSINSKGLEKTL
+198 
-211 AVNYLSHFF
+211 
-220 LTTSLIDLIKRNK
+220 KR
-233 KFLRKSKILKKKFK
+233 KKFK
-247 IKKRKKSRKTKKKIL
+247 KIKKKGFKKQKKRKKTISKRSFKKLKKKTRKINR
-262 KRQKRKTK
+262 KSQKKRKK
-270 KIKSITSKVKLKKIK
+270 KARNINRIVPKVKIGKIK

-293 NQFKKLSFRKV
+293 DQLKKISFRKV
-304 MSLIFKPLIK
+304 MGFIFKPLIK
-314 FFEDYR
+314 SFEDYR

-334 RREKEKQIKLEELLR
+334 RKEKEKKIKLEEQLR
-349 RKLKEQELRQEIRI
+349 RNLKEQELRQEIRI
-363 ERERKKDIKNFLRKE
+363 ERERKKDIKSFLRKE

-399 EKQIENFKKREV
+399 EKQVENFKKREI

-459 VEVQQGDDRDAL
+459 VEVQQGDDREAL

-544 IKNNLPKEGIVIE
+544 IKNNSPEEGIVIE
-557 DKSDPEKNISH
+557 DKTDPEKNISH

-582 VDSLIRLLER
+582 VDSLIGLLER
-592 ERKKK
+592 ERKQK

>member
-1 MENKKFDLNSLI
+1 MKK
-13 GFILIGGILIWML
+13 
-26 YRNAPTEEELQEKA
+26 
-40 TTEQVEKANETNEV
+40 
-54 ATPTTVDSTQVAT
+54 
-67 TETDSIKQARAN
+67 
-79 EQLGSFGYSNQY
+79 
-91 DNGTVTTFENDV
+91 
-103 LFLKVANKGGQIVEA
+103 
-118 KMKNFKTYDSIPV
+118 
-131 HLIKDNNASFNIN
+131 
-144 FKTSDN
+144 
-150 RSLNTENLAFEP
+150 
-162 TLSKSGDNQVLS
+162 
-174 MKLKVSNSEYL
+174 
-185 EYRYELKP
+185 
-193 GEYML
+193 
-198 DFSINSKGLEKTL
+198 
-211 AVNYLSHFF
+211 
-220 LTTSLIDLIKRNK
+220 KRNK
-233 KFLRKSKILKKKFK
+233 KSSRKSKILKSKFKMTKRKKFK
-247 IKKRKKSRKTKKKIL
+247 KTKKKGFKKQKKRKKTISKRSFKKLKKKTRKINR
-262 KRQKRKTK
+262 KSQKKRKK
-270 KIKSITSKVKLKKIK
+270 KARNINRIVPKVKIGKIK

-293 NQFKKLSFRKV
+293 DQLKKISFRKV
-304 MSLIFKPLIK
+304 MGFIFKPLIK
-314 FFEDYR
+314 SFEDYR

-334 RREKEKQIKLEELLR
+334 RKEKEKKIKLEEQLR
-349 RKLKEQELRQEIRI
+349 LNLKEQELRQEIRI
-363 ERERKKDIKNFLRKE
+363 ERERKKDIKSFLRKE

-399 EKQIENFKKREV
+399 EKQVENFKKREI

-459 VEVQQGDDRDAL
+459 VEVQQGDDREAL

-526 IYIRWDDAPEE
+526 IYIRWDDASEE

-544 IKNNLPKEGIVIE
+544 IKNNSPEEGIVIE
-557 DKSDPEKNISH
+557 DKTDPEKNISH

-582 VDSLIRLLER
+582 VDSLIGLLER
-592 ERKKK
+592 ERKQK

>member
-1 MENKKFDLNSLI
+1 MKKKRD
-13 GFILIGGILIWML
+13 
-26 YRNAPTEEELQEKA
+26 K
-40 TTEQVEKANETNEV
+40 
-54 ATPTTVDSTQVAT
+54 
-67 TETDSIKQARAN
+67 
-79 EQLGSFGYSNQY
+79 
-91 DNGTVTTFENDV
+91 
-103 LFLKVANKGGQIVEA
+103 
-118 KMKNFKTYDSIPV
+118 
-131 HLIKDNNASFNIN
+131 
-144 FKTSDN
+144 
-150 RSLNTENLAFEP
+150 
-162 TLSKSGDNQVLS
+162 KSS
-174 MKLKVSNSEYL
+174 
-185 EYRYELKP
+185 
-193 GEYML
+193 
-198 DFSINSKGLEKTL
+198 
-211 AVNYLSHFF
+211 
-220 LTTSLIDLIKRNK
+220 
-233 KFLRKSKILKKKFK
+233 RKSKILKSKFKMTKRKKFK
-247 IKKRKKSRKTKKKIL
+247 KTKKKGFKKQKKRKKTISKRSFKKLKKKTRKINR
-262 KRQKRKTK
+262 KSQKKRKK
-270 KIKSITSKVKLKKIK
+270 KARNINRIVPKVKIGKIK

-293 NQFKKLSFRKV
+293 DQLKKLSFRKV
-304 MSLIFKPLIK
+304 MGFIFKPLIK
-314 FFEDYR
+314 SFEDYR

-334 RREKEKQIKLEELLR
+334 RKEKEKKIKLEEQLR
-349 RKLKEQELRQEIRI
+349 RNLKEQELRQEIRI
-363 ERERKKDIKNFLRKE
+363 ERERKKDIKSFLRKE

-399 EKQIENFKKREV
+399 EKQVKNFKKREI

-459 VEVQQGDDRDAL
+459 VEVQQGDDRDVL

-544 IKNNLPKEGIVIE
+544 IKNNSPGECIVIE
-557 DKSDPEKNISH
+557 DKTDPEKNISH

-582 VDSLIRLLER
+582 VDSLIGLLER
-592 ERKKK
+592 ERKQK

>member
-1 MENKKFDLNSLI
+1 MKKKRD
-13 GFILIGGILIWML
+13 
-26 YRNAPTEEELQEKA
+26 K
-40 TTEQVEKANETNEV
+40 
-54 ATPTTVDSTQVAT
+54 
-67 TETDSIKQARAN
+67 
-79 EQLGSFGYSNQY
+79 
-91 DNGTVTTFENDV
+91 
-103 LFLKVANKGGQIVEA
+103 
-118 KMKNFKTYDSIPV
+118 
-131 HLIKDNNASFNIN
+131 
-144 FKTSDN
+144 
-150 RSLNTENLAFEP
+150 
-162 TLSKSGDNQVLS
+162 KSS
-174 MKLKVSNSEYL
+174 
-185 EYRYELKP
+185 
-193 GEYML
+193 
-198 DFSINSKGLEKTL
+198 
-211 AVNYLSHFF
+211 
-220 LTTSLIDLIKRNK
+220 
-233 KFLRKSKILKKKFK
+233 RKSKILKSKFKMTKRKKFK
-247 IKKRKKSRKTKKKIL
+247 KTKKKGFKKQKKRKKTISKKSFKKLKKKTRKINR
-262 KRQKRKTK
+262 KSQKKRKK
-270 KIKSITSKVKLKKIK
+270 KARNINRIAPKVEIGKIK

-293 NQFKKLSFRKV
+293 DQLKKLSFRKV
-304 MSLIFKPLIK
+304 MGFIFKPLIK
-314 FFEDYR
+314 SFEDYR

-334 RREKEKQIKLEELLR
+334 RKEKEKKIKLEEQLR
-349 RKLKEQELRQEIRI
+349 RNLKEQELRQEIRI
-363 ERERKKDIKNFLRKE
+363 ERERKKDIKSFLRKE

-392 FLFELKL
+392 FLFELRL
-399 EKQIENFKKREV
+399 EKQVENFKKREI

-459 VEVQQGDDRDAL
+459 VEVQQGDDREAL

-526 IYIRWDDAPEE
+526 IYIRWDDASEE

-544 IKNNLPKEGIVIE
+544 IKNNSPEEGIVIE
-557 DKSDPEKNISH
+557 DKTDPEKNISH

-592 ERKKK
+592 ERKQK

>member
-1 MENKKFDLNSLI
+1 M
-13 GFILIGGILIWML
+13 
-26 YRNAPTEEELQEKA
+26 T
-40 TTEQVEKANETNEV
+40 
-54 ATPTTVDSTQVAT
+54 
-67 TETDSIKQARAN
+67 
-79 EQLGSFGYSNQY
+79 
-91 DNGTVTTFENDV
+91 
-103 LFLKVANKGGQIVEA
+103 
-118 KMKNFKTYDSIPV
+118 
-131 HLIKDNNASFNIN
+131 
-144 FKTSDN
+144 
-150 RSLNTENLAFEP
+150 
-162 TLSKSGDNQVLS
+162 
-174 MKLKVSNSEYL
+174 
-185 EYRYELKP
+185 
-193 GEYML
+193 
-198 DFSINSKGLEKTL
+198 
-211 AVNYLSHFF
+211 
-220 LTTSLIDLIKRNK
+220 KR
-233 KFLRKSKILKKKFK
+233 KKFK
-247 IKKRKKSRKTKKKIL
+247 KTKKKGFKKQKKRKKTISKRSFKKLKKKTRKINR
-262 KRQKRKTK
+262 KSQKKRKK
-270 KIKSITSKVKLKKIK
+270 KTRNINRIVPKVKIGKIK

-293 NQFKKLSFRKV
+293 DQLKKISFRKV
-304 MSLIFKPLIK
+304 MGFIFKPLIK
-314 FFEDYR
+314 SFEDYR
-320 QKKKIEKLR
+320 QKKKIKKLR

-334 RREKEKQIKLEELLR
+334 RKEKEKKIKLEEQLR
-349 RKLKEQELRQEIRI
+349 LNLKEQELRQEIRI
-363 ERERKKDIKNFLRKE
+363 ERERKKDIKSFLRKE

-399 EKQIENFKKREV
+399 EKQVKNFKKREI

-459 VEVQQGDDRDAL
+459 VEVQQGDDREAL

-526 IYIRWDDAPEE
+526 IYIRWDDASEE

-544 IKNNLPKEGIVIE
+544 IKNNSPEEGIVIE
-557 DKSDPEKNISH
+557 DKTDPEKNISH

-582 VDSLIRLLER
+582 VDSLIGLLER
-592 ERKKK
+592 ERKQK

>member
-1 MENKKFDLNSLI
+1 M
-13 GFILIGGILIWML
+13 
-26 YRNAPTEEELQEKA
+26 T
-40 TTEQVEKANETNEV
+40 
-54 ATPTTVDSTQVAT
+54 
-67 TETDSIKQARAN
+67 
-79 EQLGSFGYSNQY
+79 
-91 DNGTVTTFENDV
+91 
-103 LFLKVANKGGQIVEA
+103 
-118 KMKNFKTYDSIPV
+118 
-131 HLIKDNNASFNIN
+131 
-144 FKTSDN
+144 
-150 RSLNTENLAFEP
+150 
-162 TLSKSGDNQVLS
+162 
-174 MKLKVSNSEYL
+174 
-185 EYRYELKP
+185 
-193 GEYML
+193 
-198 DFSINSKGLEKTL
+198 
-211 AVNYLSHFF
+211 
-220 LTTSLIDLIKRNK
+220 KR
-233 KFLRKSKILKKKFK
+233 KKFK
-247 IKKRKKSRKTKKKIL
+247 KTKKKGFKKQKKRKKTISKKSFKKLKKKTRKINR
-262 KRQKRKTK
+262 KSQKKRKK
-270 KIKSITSKVKLKKIK
+270 KARNINRIVPKVKIGKIK

-293 NQFKKLSFRKV
+293 DQLKKLSFRKV
-304 MSLIFKPLIK
+304 MGFIFKPLIK
-314 FFEDYR
+314 SFEDYR
-320 QKKKIEKLR
+320 QKKKIKKLR

-334 RREKEKQIKLEELLR
+334 RKEKEKKIKLEEQLR
-349 RKLKEQELRQEIRI
+349 LNLKEQELRQEIRI
-363 ERERKKDIKNFLRKE
+363 ERERKKDIKSFLRKE

-392 FLFELKL
+392 FLFELRL
-399 EKQIENFKKREV
+399 EKQVENFKKREI

-459 VEVQQGDDRDAL
+459 VEVQQGDDREAL

-526 IYIRWDDAPEE
+526 IYIRWDDASEE

-544 IKNNLPKEGIVIE
+544 IKNNSPEEGIVIE
-557 DKSDPEKNISH
+557 DKTDPEKNISH

-582 VDSLIRLLER
+582 VDSLIGLLER
-592 ERKKK
+592 ERKQK

>member
-1 MENKKFDLNSLI
+1 MKKKRD
-13 GFILIGGILIWML
+13 
-26 YRNAPTEEELQEKA
+26 K
-40 TTEQVEKANETNEV
+40 
-54 ATPTTVDSTQVAT
+54 
-67 TETDSIKQARAN
+67 
-79 EQLGSFGYSNQY
+79 
-91 DNGTVTTFENDV
+91 
-103 LFLKVANKGGQIVEA
+103 
-118 KMKNFKTYDSIPV
+118 
-131 HLIKDNNASFNIN
+131 
-144 FKTSDN
+144 
-150 RSLNTENLAFEP
+150 
-162 TLSKSGDNQVLS
+162 KSS
-174 MKLKVSNSEYL
+174 
-185 EYRYELKP
+185 
-193 GEYML
+193 
-198 DFSINSKGLEKTL
+198 
-211 AVNYLSHFF
+211 
-220 LTTSLIDLIKRNK
+220 
-233 KFLRKSKILKKKFK
+233 RKSKILKSKFKMTKRKKFK
-247 IKKRKKSRKTKKKIL
+247 KTKKKGFKKQKKRKKTISKRSFKKLKKKTRKINR
-262 KRQKRKTK
+262 KSQKKRKK
-270 KIKSITSKVKLKKIK
+270 KARNINRIAPKVEIGKIK

-293 NQFKKLSFRKV
+293 DQLKKLSFRKV
-304 MSLIFKPLIK
+304 MGFIFKPLIK
-314 FFEDYR
+314 SFEDYR

-334 RREKEKQIKLEELLR
+334 RKEKEKKIKLEEQLR
-349 RKLKEQELRQEIRI
+349 RNLKEQELRQEIRI

-392 FLFELKL
+392 FLFELRL
-399 EKQIENFKKREV
+399 EKQVENFKKREI

-459 VEVQQGDDRDAL
+459 VEVQQGDDREAL

-526 IYIRWDDAPEE
+526 IYIRWDDASEE

-544 IKNNLPKEGIVIE
+544 IKNNSPEEGIVIE
-557 DKSDPEKNISH
+557 DKTDPEKNISH

-582 VDSLIRLLER
+582 VDSLIGLLER
-592 ERKKK
+592 ERKQK

>member
-1 MENKKFDLNSLI
+1 M
-13 GFILIGGILIWML
+13 
-26 YRNAPTEEELQEKA
+26 T
-40 TTEQVEKANETNEV
+40 
-54 ATPTTVDSTQVAT
+54 
-67 TETDSIKQARAN
+67 
-79 EQLGSFGYSNQY
+79 
-91 DNGTVTTFENDV
+91 
-103 LFLKVANKGGQIVEA
+103 
-118 KMKNFKTYDSIPV
+118 
-131 HLIKDNNASFNIN
+131 
-144 FKTSDN
+144 
-150 RSLNTENLAFEP
+150 
-162 TLSKSGDNQVLS
+162 
-174 MKLKVSNSEYL
+174 
-185 EYRYELKP
+185 
-193 GEYML
+193 
-198 DFSINSKGLEKTL
+198 
-211 AVNYLSHFF
+211 
-220 LTTSLIDLIKRNK
+220 KR
-233 KFLRKSKILKKKFK
+233 KKFK
-247 IKKRKKSRKTKKKIL
+247 KTKKKGFKKQKKRKKTISKRSFKKLKKKTRKINR
-262 KRQKRKTK
+262 KSQKKRKK
-270 KIKSITSKVKLKKIK
+270 KARNINRIVPKVKIGKIK

-293 NQFKKLSFRKV
+293 DQLKKLSFRKV
-304 MSLIFKPLIK
+304 MGFIFKPLIK
-314 FFEDYR
+314 SFEDYR

-334 RREKEKQIKLEELLR
+334 RKEKEKKIKLEEQLR
-349 RKLKEQELRQEIRI
+349 RNLKEQELRQEIRI
-363 ERERKKDIKNFLRKE
+363 ERERKKDIKSFLRKE

-392 FLFELKL
+392 FLFELRL
-399 EKQIENFKKREV
+399 EKQVENFKKREI

-459 VEVQQGDDRDAL
+459 VEVQQGDDREAL

-544 IKNNLPKEGIVIE
+544 IKNNSPKEGIVIE
-557 DKSDPEKNISH
+557 DKTDPEKNISH

-582 VDSLIRLLER
+582 VDSLIGLLER
-592 ERKKK
+592 ERKQK